1 MPTSTPERATATSVE
16 SMREWSAVTALA
28 VAVFVVTATE
38 MLPVGVL
45 GQMSA
50 ELGVSEAAAGQSV
63 SVYGLAAGVCAPVL
77 TSWTRRCDRRML
89 LLWIVGV
96 FTAGHAI
103 TALVTNYEVM
113 LAVRVVVGMGHGL
126 MWSTTAAIA
135 VRLVSAR
142 SAATATA
149 AVFSGIS
156 LALVLGVPAGAALGE
171 WAGWRTAFGALAAA
185 TAVAW
190 VAIYIFVPP
199 LRPVGAKRLREVR
212 SLLVRSAGLRIVLL
226 VTSLIVIG
234 NYAAYTY
241 LVPILLGHSVIAS
254 SIAMYLLV
262 YGVMGVFGNATAGL
276 LLRSNRSSMRVV
288 LIVAVALT
296 TGALM
301 VLALPV
307 AGAVAAVFLI
317 AVWGVSYSV
326 LPVVLQTW
334 VLRSVP
340 QAHEAATSLYVMV
353 FNISIAA
360 GAFLGAAGMSVVG
373 PTGPA
378 LVGAVLCGGAIL
390 CTLAARSPATAEQKR
405 PC

>member
-1 MPTSTPERATATSVE
+1 
-16 SMREWSAVTALA
+16 
-28 VAVFVVTATE
+28 
-38 MLPVGVL
+38 
-45 GQMSA
+45 
-50 ELGVSEAAAGQSV
+50 
-63 SVYGLAAGVCAPVL
+63 
-77 TSWTRRCDRRML
+77 
-89 LLWIVGV
+89 
-96 FTAGHAI
+96 
-103 TALVTNYEVM
+103 
-113 LAVRVVVGMGHGL
+113 
-126 MWSTTAAIA
+126 
-135 VRLVSAR
+135 
-142 SAATATA
+142 
-149 AVFSGIS
+149 
-156 LALVLGVPAGAALGE
+156 
-171 WAGWRTAFGALAAA
+171 
-185 TAVAW
+185 
-190 VAIYIFVPP
+190 
-199 LRPVGAKRLREVR
+199 
-212 SLLVRSAGLRIVLL
+212 
-226 VTSLIVIG
+226 
-234 NYAAYTY
+234 
-241 LVPILLGHSVIAS
+241 
-254 SIAMYLLV
+254 
-262 YGVMGVFGNATAGL
+262 
-276 LLRSNRSSMRVV
+276 MRVV